1 MPRPATAGGADRAR
15 HPINGAT
22 LAMLPRHAIG
32 VAARARV
39 SSRMHAGAG
48 WVRPSR
54 SSGRYNDRSL
64 WVSYTDVYTIR
75 RRVLGVA
82 QRVREQLMLPT
93 ERSPELILP
102 RDERLRHGF
111 WFMRFGNVEDA
122 LAVQKSLD
130 GQRFQS
136 ECGSLEGL
144 LQMDS
149 GRRPL
154 DVRVMLN
161 VSRQSPDPV
170 IEWLDGTFRPYGV
183 IARIYLPRV
192 KSNWDGGFGFVDYI
206 HREDAD
212 AALNALDG
220 RPSIVP
226 GCRLFVDFAKAVD
239 EPLVRLRPPP
249 VLPAQPRHYAD
260 AEQS

>member
-1 MPRPATAGGADRAR
+1 MVRDINRPSVTQGERNQSSPSTAVPRPATAGGADRAR

-22 LAMLPRHAIG
+22 LAMPPRHAIG

-64 WVSYTDVYTIR
+64 WVSYADVYTIR

-144 LQMDS
+144 LQM
-149 GRRPL
+149 PL
-154 DVRVMLN
+154 CK
-161 VSRQSPDPV
+161 
-170 IEWLDGTFRPYGV
+170 
-183 IARIYLPRV
+183 ARKCRSEV
-192 KSNWDGGFGFVDYI
+192 KQ
-206 HREDAD
+206 
-212 AALNALDG
+212 
-220 RPSIVP
+220 
-226 GCRLFVDFAKAVD
+226 D
-239 EPLVRLRPPP
+239 EGILLV
-249 VLPAQPRHYAD
+249 A
-260 AEQS
+260 